1 MVPCGTSSAVG
12 EYLSQGQG
20 YPIPT
25 HLTLISSRHVSI
37 ARTPG
42 PLDALCK
49 RLSSSSPPLCQYGKR
64 SASALQSVREEAA
77 SPPPRL
83 RHWARVSRAS
93 RRRKSSATFAPW
105 RGGAQTVCLAC
116 KD

>member
-1 MVPCGTSSAVG
+1 MVPCGTSSAEG

-64 SASALQSVREEAA
+64 SASALQSEREERL
-77 SPPPRL
+77 PR
-83 RHWARVSRAS
+83 HVCGIGPGSAERAEG
-93 RRRKSSATFAPW
+93 RKSSATFAPW
-105 RGGAQTVCLAC
+105 RGGAQ
-116 KD
+116 